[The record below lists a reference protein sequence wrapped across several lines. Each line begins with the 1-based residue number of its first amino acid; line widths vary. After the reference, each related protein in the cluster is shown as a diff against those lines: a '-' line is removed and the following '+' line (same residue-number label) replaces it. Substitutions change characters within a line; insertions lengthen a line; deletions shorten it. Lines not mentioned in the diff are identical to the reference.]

1 MDRKAD
7 HKIILA
13 KKKLRKL
20 SKNYKQNFKNIE
32 NYIKKEIYEI
42 KRLKNLSNNIIPEI
56 KYKELLSPDLRI
68 IDQIKKRG
76 CIIIRDAFDQ
86 KKIGKL
92 NNDLEKYIEYNG

>member
-1 MDRKAD
+1 MNRKVD

-42 KRLKNLSNNIIPEI
+42 KRSNKLSNNIIPEI
-56 KYKELLSPDLRI
+56 KYKDCLLYTSPSP
-68 IDQIKKRG
+68 
-76 CIIIRDAFDQ
+76 RDRQ
-86 KKIGKL
+86 KCRMPSSA
-92 NNDLEKYIEYNG
+92 

>member
-1 MDRKAD
+1 MNRKVD

-42 KRLKNLSNNIIPEI
+42 KRSNKLSNNIIPEI
-56 KYKELLSPDLRI
+56 
-68 IDQIKKRG
+68 
-76 CIIIRDAFDQ
+76 
-86 KKIGKL
+86 
-92 NNDLEKYIEYNG
+92 

>member
-1 MDRKAD
+1 MNRKVD

-32 NYIKKEIYEI
+32 NYIKKEINEI
-42 KRLKNLSNNIIPEI
+42 KRSNKLSNNIIPEI

-68 IDQIKKRG
+68 IDQIKKEDVLLLEMYL
-76 CIIIRDAFDQ
+76 I
-86 KKIGKL
+86 KKK
-92 NNDLEKYIEYNG
+92 